1 MYLPYVVTLV
11 TITRESIVGFGR
23 NITEKVSNQKCP
35 GCFLLR
41 HSVVVVVSECV
52 QSSCFAPLN
61 NMSVI
66 FSVWHFNEFTYCCV
80 LFAEEKA
87 LLEAGCQKHRFISK
101 WSQFALLQGM
111 LFGDCEKQ
119 FMMRLT
125 FSHLTCNTTNVRW
138 PLTGNVKPWQKVNS
152 W

>member
-1 MYLPYVVTLV
+1 MPVFLSPFSHYTPSLKKTSPMFLA
-11 TITRESIVGFGR
+11 ITRESIVGFGR

-66 FSVWHFNEFTYCCV
+66 FSV
-80 LFAEEKA
+80 
-87 LLEAGCQKHRFISK
+87 
-101 WSQFALLQGM
+101 
-111 LFGDCEKQ
+111 
-119 FMMRLT
+119 
-125 FSHLTCNTTNVRW
+125 
-138 PLTGNVKPWQKVNS
+138 
-152 W
+152 